1 MADSNFSVTSKTPS
15 PQKTSRKMTK
25 ILLNLPEELINE
37 IDALAKEQ
45 NVSRSQFI
53 RDGLCQVLRIKHKLE
68 VEEKMKL
75 GYQQMAEIN
84 LQWAQL
90 GLMADEMALRAYEAA
105 LSEDDEDDTKRGNI

>member
-1 MADSNFSVTSKTPS
+1 
-15 PQKTSRKMTK
+15 MTK
-25 ILLNLPEELINE
+25 ILINLPDDLLNE

-45 NVSRSQFI
+45 EISRSQFI
-53 RDGLCQVLRIKHKLE
+53 RDGLWQVLRIRHKLE

-75 GYQQMAEIN
+75 GYQEMAEIN

-90 GLMADEMALRAYEAA
+90 GLMADEMALHAYEAA